1 MFVDAAVELEKI
13 VNSWG
18 LTLSVAKTKLLVTGS
33 ASDVERLPIKL
44 QGGEIECV
52 SEFKYLR
59 SMESGGGVMVEV
71 GERITQ
77 ASGALCEPIFRNC
90 NLSLRTKR
98 HVTKLLYWSSAI
110 RIRDLDHQGN

>member
-1 MFVDAAVELEKI
+1 M
-13 VNSWG
+13 
-18 LTLSVAKTKLLVTGS
+18 AKTKLLVTGS

-71 GERITQ
+71 GERIAQ

-90 NLSLRTKR
+90 NLSLRKAVVLEFCYTDQR
-98 HVTKLLYWSSAI
+98 PGPSRELASGSWRSVVPE
-110 RIRDLDHQGN
+110 QF